1 MQVTKHGLQIWTA
14 IQHHGPDQLGL
25 RSNRPNHLGARGP
38 ADTAPPPARMI
49 CKFNP
54 AGSASVSERVLSRMF
69 RFFSSENGFYGR

>member
-1 MQVTKHGLQIWTA
+1 
-14 IQHHGPDQLGL
+14 
-25 RSNRPNHLGARGP
+25 
-38 ADTAPPPARMI
+38 MI